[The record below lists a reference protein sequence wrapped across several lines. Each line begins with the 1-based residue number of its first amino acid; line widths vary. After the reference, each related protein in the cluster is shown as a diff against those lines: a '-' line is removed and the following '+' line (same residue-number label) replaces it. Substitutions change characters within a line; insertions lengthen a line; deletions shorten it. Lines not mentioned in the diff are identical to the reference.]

1 MLIMLII
8 HSLFNIMI
16 SMIRIINI
24 GDKKKAYNDIQQFK
38 NKNYDSVD
46 VEFNNVHM
54 TSINKLVGFKLF
66 SKTSLYARSST
77 LWEAMQP
84 VGKVGRHHYH
94 GFESHEIIDA
104 LGLVL
109 EPELIYES
117 YLGRYVIIVYMEQ
130 KEQYIMIIIEKN
142 AGLENDRNANVNKL
156 VTLYPKGNFN
166 KIIKNL
172 PKDKILYNKK

>member
-1 MLIMLII
+1 
-8 HSLFNIMI
+8 
-16 SMIRIINI
+16 MIRIINI

-84 VGKVGRHHYH
+84 VGKAGRHHYH

-156 VTLYPKGNFN
+156 VTIYPKGNFN